1 MEQMVVDKEL
11 GGIQLIAD
19 SDFESD
25 FIQDYVIKG
34 IPHFILI
41 NPDGNIVSAKAPRP
55 SDPKLKEVLNSLL

>member
-1 MEQMVVDKEL
+1 MVVDKEL

-19 SDFESD
+19 NNFESD

-41 NPDGNIVSAKAPRP
+41 NPDGNIVNAKAPKP